1 MPLTVSILAL
11 QGSSTML
18 CLAALHGLVALV
30 GSDVDVMQVKPGN
43 LKGRNLNAYITIA
56 TVVWHWLNI
65 LGEEEFVFM
74 VIVSL
79 SFQCLALRKSTP
91 V

>member
-1 MPLTVSILAL
+1 MPLTVSILDL

-43 LKGRNLNAYITIA
+43 PNAYITIA
-56 TVVWHWLNI
+56 TVGWHWLNI

-74 VIVSL
+74 AIITL
-79 SFQCLALRKSTP
+79 GFQCLAL
-91 V
+91 